1 MPSLSANEPCET
13 EFSGSEGIESLMD
26 RATGSLSSG
35 RFIESERISDE
46 ALHRAW
52 KSGQYGLMSRILLP
66 LQEARRQRR
75 LAAAETGKVFIV
87 EEGQVIPGSDEGSM
101 ASGCYVVMPPNVAAD
116 ARQIR
121 MNGLAQGVSV
131 MAFACEP
138 RTQAGLLPVA
148 VVGPCALRTRLK
160 PVKTFAV
167 SWCLEV
173 VEALASE
180 ALMYMDRTRPI
191 EKQVD
196 ILMDYLDALP
206 ESEEFHLELA
216 EAAKSAAGQGV
227 VNESS

>member
-1 MPSLSANEPCET
+1 MRFLSVNESCQT
-13 EFSGSEGIESLMD
+13 EFRGSEGIESLMD
-26 RATGSLSSG
+26 RATASLSGG

-66 LQEARRQRR
+66 LQESRRQRR
-75 LAAAETGKVFIV
+75 LEAAETGKVFVI
-87 EEGQVIPGSDEGSM
+87 EEGQVIPGSDEGAL

-121 MNGLAQGVSV
+121 MNGLMQECSV
-131 MAFACEP
+131 VAFACEP

-148 VVGPCALRTRLK
+148 VVGPCALRARLK
-160 PVKTFAV
+160 PVKAFTV
-167 SWCLEV
+167 SWCLKV
-173 VEALASE
+173 VEALSSE

-196 ILMDYLDALP
+196 VLMDYLDALP

-216 EAAKSAAGQGV
+216 EAARKAVAV
-227 VNESS
+227 